1 MSSNITE
8 EESKAIEETTDG
20 IALEDVVKE
29 NVKIPESTEAIT
41 VDPKSNEESKIIGEN
56 EVINEIKIT
65 TSSSS
70 SAMQEPLPD
79 EISATKEKGNDLMMN
94 TTNPH
99 IVEMQN
105 STIPDDSRKDG
116 SLNTEKPEF
125 ESTH

>member
-1 MSSNITE
+1 M
-8 EESKAIEETTDG
+8 
-20 IALEDVVKE
+20 
-29 NVKIPESTEAIT
+29 
-41 VDPKSNEESKIIGEN
+41 ESKIIGEN
-56 EVINEIKIT
+56 EVINECKIT

-79 EISATKEKGNDLMMN
+79 EISATKEKGNGLMMN
-94 TTNPH
+94 TSNPH

-105 STIPDDSRKDG
+105 STIPDDSRKAG